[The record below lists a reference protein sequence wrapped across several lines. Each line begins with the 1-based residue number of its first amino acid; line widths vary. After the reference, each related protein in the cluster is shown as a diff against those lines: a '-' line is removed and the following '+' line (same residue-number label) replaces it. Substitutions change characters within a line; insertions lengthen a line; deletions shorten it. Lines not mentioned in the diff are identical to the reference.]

1 MHEYQSYIINTFL
14 CLFNLDNKLEDKD
27 KIIKCLKDEIDEI
40 SKPKD
45 CLEDT
50 KIDSVLKIK
59 KLNQDI
65 LDFEI
70 NNNELKQQITELENK
85 FKVLSEKVIQFYHD

>member
-1 MHEYQSYIINTFL
+1 MILILFL
-14 CLFNLDNKLEDKD
+14 CLFNVDNKLEDKD

-45 CLEDT
+45 CLEDV
-50 KIDSVLKIK
+50 KIDNGLKIK

-65 LDFEI
+65 LDLEI
-70 NNNELKQQITELENK
+70 NNNDLKQQITELENNY
-85 FKVLSEKVIQFYHD
+85 KVLNEKVI